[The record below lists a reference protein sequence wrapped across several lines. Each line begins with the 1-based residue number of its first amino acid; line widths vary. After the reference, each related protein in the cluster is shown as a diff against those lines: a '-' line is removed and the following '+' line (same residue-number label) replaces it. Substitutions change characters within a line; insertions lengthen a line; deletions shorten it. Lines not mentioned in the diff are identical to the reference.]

1 MSDPIAQILQSTN
14 PFNQLSPN
22 AIAQIIP
29 SCQLQRYRLGQTI
42 IAPQQL
48 PQHLMLVVEGQVRV
62 LAQTSS
68 NTPPT
73 SLEILE
79 AGATIGYTSLLRQ
92 ISTEIALA
100 SVETTIL
107 LIPPSSEVLELFRL
121 QTSSSEIF
129 ALLSQELGGRQVK
142 SDSPTGTLRDRL
154 DLQDRQKHYVDLKA
168 LKKLALE
175 LKDKTPL
182 YSQAPRQTSKHQL
195 DPEYIWIISSGGLV
209 SDREIQTTPERVSPS
224 VTSIRSDSSGLR
236 LLGFAQTALNQLNN
250 SDSPTIQDS
259 LPQDKA
265 TQKSDRLTEDIP
277 YAETTP
283 HYNFPGAA
291 SRNLPQNS
299 KYPFKS
305 GKGAIEEPLACFQM
319 LCQYFNVP
327 FKRDTI
333 RQILE
338 RSQKSGIRSKDS
350 EFSPHPTPDP
360 STSSGHRTPPPQIG
374 LNACAAIAELIGLT
388 PFMTSLPA
396 NAIHRLPAPALTVLE
411 GQYTLLYPPDSK
423 KLAIAQ
429 PQTHLRRLKLSQAAD
444 LWDEPQPVILLY
456 PPSNQVQEKFGI
468 SWFIPAIKRHKRV
481 LIEVLIASLLVQLFS
496 LANPLITQLIIDQV
510 INGNQ
515 PGTLNTLGILL
526 LILALFE
533 ALITTFRTN
542 LFIDTTNRIDY
553 SLGTKIIDH
562 LFRLPLP
569 YFEKRAVGEVS
580 SRINELEN
588 IRQFLTGTA
597 LTVVL
602 DAIFSVVYI
611 VVMILYSWLLTI
623 IALSTLPLFILLTV
637 IVSPIVRKQLRT
649 KAERNAVT
657 QSFLVEVLGGVSTVK
672 AQNLELT
679 SRNTWQQ
686 HYAQYIGSS
695 FKTAMTS
702 TTAGSISNFLN
713 KLSGLLL
720 LWVGAYLVLN
730 KQLTLGQ
737 LIAFRIIASYT
748 TSPLLRLVQ
757 LWQNFQETALSLER
771 LSDIIDSPQE
781 VPPDNIY
788 NIPMPRIKGAV
799 KYDTVSFRFS
809 RAGNYQLKDIS
820 LDVPQGMMVGIVGT
834 SGSGKSTLMKLLAR
848 LYEPE
853 RGSIYLDDYDV
864 GKVELYSLRSQIGV
878 VLQDPLLFQGTV
890 LQNITK
896 TNPEATTEEV
906 IEAAKIAACHEF
918 IMGLGSGYNSLVGER
933 GSSLSGG
940 QRQRI
945 AIARTILARPR
956 LLILDEATSALDY
969 ETEKQVCLNL
979 AESFRGTTMFV
990 ITHRLATVRGADIIL
1005 MMDGGAI
1012 VERGSHE
1019 ELMGLK
1025 GRYCSLYQQQKFG
1038 GEG

>member
-1 MSDPIAQILQSTN
+1 METTPDPIILLLESTSPFHQLTQSQIAQITQKS
-14 PFNQLSPN
+14 
-22 AIAQIIP
+22 
-29 SCQLQRYRLGQTI
+29 QLQRYRLGQTI
-42 IAPQQL
+42 IAPQQI
-48 PQHLMLVVEGQVRV
+48 PQHLMVIVEGQVRV

-68 NTPPT
+68 NTPPI

-79 AGATIGYTSLLRQ
+79 GGSTIGYTSLLRQ
-92 ISTEIALA
+92 IPTEIALA
-100 SVETTIL
+100 SVEATIL
-107 LIPPSSEVLELFRL
+107 LIPPMSEVLELFRL

-129 ALLSQELGGRQVK
+129 HLLSQKSKVK
-142 SDSPTGTLRDRL
+142 SQKLEVRSEESERL
-154 DLQDRQKHYVDLKA
+154 DLQERQKHYIDVKA
-168 LKKLALE
+168 LKKLAIE
-175 LKDKTPL
+175 LKDTTPV
-182 YSQAPRQTSKHQL
+182 YSQAPRQTLDRQL
-195 DPEYIWIISSGGLV
+195 DSEYIWIISSGGLV
-209 SDREIQTTPERVSPS
+209 SDRSIQTVPDRVSLS
-224 VTSIRSDSSGLR
+224 ITSIRSDSSGLR
-236 LLGFAQTALNQLNN
+236 LLGFPQTALDRLDN
-250 SDSPTIQDS
+250 SDPPAIQD
-259 LPQDKA
+259 KV
-265 TQKSDRLTEDIP
+265 TQKSDRLSEDIP
-277 YAETTP
+277 YADSTP
-283 HYNFPGAA
+283 HYNFPSAVT
-291 SRNLPQNS
+291 SNFQPNS

-305 GKGAIEEPLACFQM
+305 GKGAIEAPLACFQM

-327 FKRDTI
+327 FKKDTI

-338 RSQKSGIRSKDS
+338 RQEAGGRRQEGRGGQGRADNSQ
-350 EFSPHPTPDP
+350 EFSPHPTPDTRHP
-360 STSSGHRTPPPQIG
+360 TIG

-396 NAIHRLPAPALTVLE
+396 NAIHRLPTPALTVLE
-411 GQYTLLYPPDSK
+411 GQYTLLYPPDGK

-429 PQTHLRRLKLSQAAD
+429 PETSLRRLKLSQTTY

-468 SWFIPAIKRHKRV
+468 SWFVPAIKRHKRV

-496 LANPLITQLIIDQV
+496 LANPLMTQLIIDQV

-515 PGTLNTLGILL
+515 PGTLNTLGMLL

-533 ALITTFRTN
+533 ALIGAFRTN

-611 VVMILYSWLLTI
+611 VVMLLYSWLLTI
-623 IALSTLPLFILLTV
+623 VALCTLPLFIILTV

-649 KAERNAVT
+649 KAERNATT

-679 SRNTWQQ
+679 SRTTWQQ

-695 FKTAMTS
+695 FQTAMTS
-702 TTAGSISNFLN
+702 TTASSISNFLN

-730 KQLTLGQ
+730 KQLSLGQ

-781 VPPDNIY
+781 VPPDNLY
-788 NIPMPRIKGAV
+788 NIPMPRIQGAV
-799 KYDTVSFRFS
+799 RYDTVSFRFQAS
-809 RAGNYQLKDIS
+809 GDYQLKNIS
-820 LDVPQGMMVGIVGT
+820 LDVSPGTMVGIVGA

-848 LYEPE
+848 LYAPE
-853 RGSIYLDDYDV
+853 SGSIYLDDYDV
-864 GKVELYSLRSQIGV
+864 GKVELYSLRRQIGV

-890 LQNITK
+890 LQNIAK
-896 TNPEATTEEV
+896 SHPEASTEEV
-906 IEAAKIAACHEF
+906 IEAAKIAACHTF
-918 IMGLGSGYNSLVGER
+918 IMGLPSGYNSLVGER
-933 GSSLSGG
+933 GSALSGG

-979 AESFRGTTMFV
+979 AEAFDGTTMFV
-990 ITHRLATVRGADIIL
+990 ITHRLATVQRSDSIL

-1012 VERGSHE
+1012 VEQGSHQ
-1019 ELMGLK
+1019 ELMEMK
-1025 GRYCSLYQQQKFG
+1025 GRYYSLYQQQKGG